1 MAEESKTLY
10 LQKLIIQKPKDK
22 YNPEKYEFSSI
33 DIDTFHT
40 NISQIKDLELLEYIN
55 NILDDDNYIEH
66 IKYVL
71 WRIHN
76 IHQENRKK
84 ETVDIKNFLKEYS
97 SMEDEATF
105 INILFNLINKGL
117 NVITFEEVTSFD
129 ITHSP
134 IIINQFISW
143 LRTIKDRHKE
153 LTKIDPKK
161 VEEIFKQKH
170 ISTAWMDK
178 TPVMRFVATN
188 KSIKVDD
195 LLQIYVKYL
204 KIFPDRKP
212 NILEEDYEHMG
223 PWLDVFSGGALSLS
237 SNLNKDFI
245 NIISNKYYKLNEKY
259 KKDKPETTLKQL
271 FNITDKNVSLKSLYS
286 KHYIVSDDIQLFIYF
301 NIIDHI
307 LDYDIST
314 ENKQNI
320 IRQMGKLLQTN
331 ILMNIWKH
339 LHSNI
344 KYYKTYTELSNEGHL
359 DINKTIHFINKRLK
373 LHFPNISKKIIN
385 EYYHTI
391 LLNILSMIKT
401 NRTAFIKRKLD
412 ALYNSEPKQYKKNLL
427 QLVKQ
432 SKTENNK
439 FDMLLYKQEFN
450 QHNKK
455 QQVRNIELDIDYK
468 DTVCDSKD
476 IKDIIKTIKNKS
488 FSSID
493 DLTNYFVKFIKKK
506 DKSLIKKVFYCIE
519 QKKKKTN
526 KIEKLVKSTQDL
538 INFYKELYIFVNNL
552 YSHFSINIIKNK
564 KEIIHNIDSF
574 YKSLKTDLPEDTDG
588 NKSSINPFIETIV
601 NRLNKIGHIHIYNS
615 VEWDK
620 INVELMKNNNFTD
633 AQIMYIKSVIAWYI
647 VIHFNKH
654 IKSLIKKYKHV
665 TINFKKQM
673 KNFNLD
679 CDQLFNASL
688 EKNTD
693 IFKELFLS
701 TNDFS
706 AIHKPTTK
714 LEYLL

>member
-1 MAEESKTLY
+1 AAEEEAKRVAEAEAETQRVAAEAEAQRVAAEEEAQRVAEEAKRVAEEAQRVAAEEESKRLAEAETQRLTEEEARKVAEEAETREAYIRSIGIYLNDSEMLNELMPMLNIIPIEELNKINLEFGKLQLDRNKSCLFGDFFCDDISDETKQIVTTIKIPY
-10 LQKLIIQKPKDK
+10 LQRLIIKKPKDK
-22 YNPEKYEFSSI
+22 YNPKKYKFSDIVI
-33 DIDTFHT
+33 DAFHR
-40 NISQIKDLELLEYIN
+40 NIFQTKDLGLLEYIN
-55 NILDDDNYIEH
+55 TILDNNNYIEH

-71 WRIHN
+71 WRIQT
-76 IHQENRKK
+76 IRQQEV
-84 ETVDIKNFLKEYS
+84 VDIKNWLKEYS
-97 SMEDEATF
+97 SMKDEATF

-117 NVITFEEVTSFD
+117 SIITFEEITSFN

-170 ISTAWMDK
+170 ISTTWMDK

-188 KSIKVDD
+188 KSIKVED

-204 KIFPDRKP
+204 QIFPDRKP
-212 NILEEDYEHMG
+212 IILDEDYEHMG
-223 PWLDVFSGGALSLS
+223 PWLNVFRGGALSLL
-237 SNLNKDFI
+237 SNLNQDFI
-245 NIISNKYYKLNEKY
+245 NVISNRYYELNEKY
-259 KKDKPETTLKQL
+259 KKDKPEITLKQL
-271 FNITDKNVSLKSLYS
+271 FNITDKKVSLRKLYS
-286 KHYIVSDDIQLFIYF
+286 KHYIVGDDIQLFIYF
-301 NIIDHI
+301 NMIDYI

-314 ENKQNI
+314 ETKQET
-320 IRQMGKLLQTN
+320 IRQMEKLLQTN

-344 KYYKTYTELSNEGHL
+344 KYYKTYTELSNKGEL
-359 DINKTIHFINKRLK
+359 DVNKTVHFINKRLK
-373 LHFPNISKKIIN
+373 LHFPNISKKIVS

-450 QHNKK
+450 EYNKK

-506 DKSLIKKVFYCIE
+506 DKSLIKKVFHCIE

-526 KIEKLVKSTQDL
+526 KIEKHVKSTQDL

-564 KEIIHNIDSF
+564 
-574 YKSLKTDLPEDTDG
+574 
-588 NKSSINPFIETIV
+588 
-601 NRLNKIGHIHIYNS
+601 
-615 VEWDK
+615 
-620 INVELMKNNNFTD
+620 
-633 AQIMYIKSVIAWYI
+633 
-647 VIHFNKH
+647 
-654 IKSLIKKYKHV
+654 
-665 TINFKKQM
+665 
-673 KNFNLD
+673 
-679 CDQLFNASL
+679 
-688 EKNTD
+688 
-693 IFKELFLS
+693 
-701 TNDFS
+701 
-706 AIHKPTTK
+706 
-714 LEYLL
+714 